1 MDKESILKIKIF
13 IWAIS
18 AGIIVSFFFSTNFLA
33 WATSFNPGD
42 SVMLIS
48 PIMCGLMLGIVT
60 WEVDAIYTVF
70 SSFILTT
77 VATVGVVLTLLSP
90 MLLGATW
97 VLGDYYIYVAQN
109 VMISIILI
117 LPLSLLGAM
126 VGRLFAENTIMSS
139 IYRVERDQ
147 LRSETHEWYMMLEEK
162 LDEKKAAIEDLRAK
176 QQEADVE
183 AQENLKE
190 ETQETDPVSPK
201 PLDD

>member
-1 MDKESILKIKIF
+1 MDDILSTKIKIF
-13 IWAIS
+13 IWAVS
-18 AGIIVSFFFSTNFLA
+18 AGIIVSFFLSTNFLA

-42 SVMLIS
+42 SVLLVS
-48 PIMCGLMLGIVT
+48 PIMCGLMIGIVT

-90 MLLGATW
+90 ILFGAAW

-109 VMISIILI
+109 VMITVILV

-139 IYRVERDQ
+139 TYRVERDM
-147 LRSETHEWYMMLEEK
+147 LRSETQEWYKMLEDK
-162 LDEKKAAIEDLRAK
+162 LEEKKAAIEAV
-176 QQEADVE
+176 QQKVR
-183 AQENLKE
+183 ENE
-190 ETQETDPVSPK
+190 ES
-201 PLDD
+201 

>member
-1 MDKESILKIKIF
+1 MHNEFIFKIKIF
-13 IWAIS
+13 IWAVS
-18 AGIIVSFFFSTNFLA
+18 AGIIVSFFFSTNFLN
-33 WATSFNPGD
+33 WATSFNPGG
-42 SVMLIS
+42 SVLLLS
-48 PIMCGLMLGIVT
+48 PIMCGLMMGIVT

-77 VATVGVVLTLLSP
+77 VATVGVTLTLISP
-90 MLLGATW
+90 LLFGAAW

-147 LRSETHEWYMMLEEK
+147 LRSETHEWYKMLEDK
-162 LDEKKAAIEDLRAK
+162 LEEKKAALED
-176 QQEADVE
+176 V
-183 AQENLKE
+183 KE
-190 ETQETDPVSPK
+190 IQDFEEPSDP
-201 PLDD
+201 